1 MRRQKLS
8 GLINIAAGNGAT
20 VFEKEVR
27 MIELHIYLEPHDGK
41 EGELESL
48 YWKEYVSGI
57 KNQQGFQR
65 TTLLKRRDALREYQV
80 DITFDSEAL
89 RLKWVDSKEHTE
101 IWPKMAALCQRV
113 SWSGFDTVEAS

>member
-1 MRRQKLS
+1 
-8 GLINIAAGNGAT
+8 
-20 VFEKEVR
+20 

>member
-1 MRRQKLS
+1 MS
-8 GLINIAAGNGAT
+8 GVINIAAGNDAP

-48 YWKEYVSGI
+48 YWKEYVPGI

-80 DITFDSEAL
+80 DITFDSEVL